1 MEAAR
6 KIRNAVAEVSLLRQA
21 VITKPA
27 LKLALTEVKRVQA
40 RRFAGTYAD
49 LLANG
54 PYAAAARFFL
64 DELYSDKDYADRDAQ
79 FARIA
84 GAIERLFPAQV
95 ADTAVALAELHAL
108 SEELDQAMAVRWLE
122 HADNGGTD
130 AQRYVAAWRM
140 LGRRGNRES
149 QLSAVLDIGRQM
161 ARLTRTPGL
170 RIMLKRM
177 RKPAVAAGLGSLQ
190 RFLEN
195 GFETFSAVVRGS
207 GVEEFLG
214 IIETREAALIA
225 MWFDSEKTACE
236 TALANILQQAR
247 PS

>member
-1 MEAAR
+1 
-6 KIRNAVAEVSLLRQA
+6 LR
-21 VITKPA
+21 
-27 LKLALTEVKRVQA
+27 
-40 RRFAGTYAD
+40 G
-49 LLANG
+49 
-54 PYAAAARFFL
+54 
-64 DELYSDKDYADRDAQ
+64 
-79 FARIA
+79 
-84 GAIERLFPAQV
+84 
-95 ADTAVALAELHAL
+95 
-108 SEELDQAMAVRWLE
+108 
-122 HADNGGTD
+122 
-130 AQRYVAAWRM
+130 
-140 LGRRGNRES
+140 
-149 QLSAVLDIGRQM
+149 
-161 ARLTRTPGL
+161 
-170 RIMLKRM
+170 MLKMM